1 MDDDQKKDYCKILE
15 GGGREDDVALEK
27 GALKEKPAAANG
39 GPMMK
44 LNHQS
49 SWELNGEDNVREPRI
64 CSVCKREFSS
74 GKALG
79 GHMRVHIQ
87 ASKKEDELLN
97 KKTAKLKKQ
106 SVNGPG
112 STTNNADDTTC
123 SLCGK
128 NFPSRKSLF
137 GHMRCHPERE
147 WRGIQPPP
155 TAKNSSSSTL
165 SELLPRIMDDQFDS
179 ATTVTKCV
187 TDLQQSL
194 SGSGW
199 SVTDRRGR
207 KSFLPDADS
216 DADADAA
223 YNLLMLGHGD
233 FLYLGHPPHSYQQQ
247 QRVKEECESNSPTNK
262 AEIEENNQYFE
273 CTAGSKKRGIE
284 ASLFGNMKNSP
295 SKKLRIGEKGS
306 TEARNGGA
314 LMSLK
319 KMNGGKG
326 KGKAVME
333 TGLSVDQPGDMNG
346 LWAEAYWPREEAV
359 EEESDSKNTYGSAL
373 GDQLNSNSNS
383 NQEISMKT
391 KKKKRRK
398 MKLTELEATGGAA
411 GDIVP
416 VNQIHQK
423 QVPTTPDR
431 YRCSTCNKSFPTHQ
445 ALGGHRSSHNKFKN
459 SQTMDDSACADAP
472 PADYEHY
479 GFTPNVNLTTQAHE
493 AQGCNDAAA
502 ALASMLSTTHQCKC
516 CNKTFPTGQA
526 LGGHMRCHW
535 NGPSEAPSSQV
546 TSPGE
551 ASQTGPKLL
560 LGFDLNELP
569 AMDEEDE
576 GTESVTLAA
585 GDASSSHN
593 SVN

>member
-15 GGGREDDVALEK
+15 GGGREDHVALEK

-44 LNHQS
+44 LKHQS

-87 ASKKEDELLN
+87 ASKKEDELVN

-247 QRVKEECESNSPTNK
+247 QRVKEES
-262 AEIEENNQYFE
+262 
-273 CTAGSKKRGIE
+273 GSKKRGIE

-319 KMNGGKG
+319 KMNG
-326 KGKAVME
+326 
-333 TGLSVDQPGDMNG
+333 PGDMNG

-391 KKKKRRK
+391 KKKRRRK

-423 QVPTTPDR
+423 QVPTTPD
-431 YRCSTCNKSFPTHQ
+431 
-445 ALGGHRSSHNKFKN
+445 RSSHNKFKN

-526 LGGHMRCHW
+526 LGGHM
-535 NGPSEAPSSQV
+535 
-546 TSPGE
+546 
-551 ASQTGPKLL
+551 SQTGPKLL

>member
-1 MDDDQKKDYCKILE
+1 MTLDWDSSSGFASMDDDQKKDYCKILE

-39 GPMMK
+39 RANDEAQP
-44 LNHQS
+44 S
-49 SWELNGEDNVREPRI
+49 EL
-64 CSVCKREFSS
+64 
-74 GKALG
+74 LG
-79 GHMRVHIQ
+79 

-128 NFPSRKSLF
+128 NFPSL
-137 GHMRCHPERE
+137 CQDP
-147 WRGIQPPP
+147 
-155 TAKNSSSSTL
+155 
-165 SELLPRIMDDQFDS
+165 
-179 ATTVTKCV
+179 V
-187 TDLQQSL
+187 
-194 SGSGW
+194 W

-247 QRVKEECESNSPTNK
+247 QRVKEES
-262 AEIEENNQYFE
+262 
-273 CTAGSKKRGIE
+273 GSKKRGIE

-333 TGLSVDQPGDMNG
+333 TDLSVDQPGDMNG

-423 QVPTTPDR
+423 QVPTTPD
-431 YRCSTCNKSFPTHQ
+431 
-445 ALGGHRSSHNKFKN
+445 RSSHNKFKN

>member
-15 GGGREDDVALEK
+15 GGEREDDVALEK

-223 YNLLMLGHGD
+223 YNLLMLGMG
-233 FLYLGHPPHSYQQQ
+233 FPLSWAPSTLLS
-247 QRVKEECESNSPTNK
+247 
-262 AEIEENNQYFE
+262 A
-273 CTAGSKKRGIE
+273 TAKTGSKKRGIE

-314 LMSLK
+314 LMS
-319 KMNGGKG
+319 
-326 KGKAVME
+326 
-333 TGLSVDQPGDMNG
+333 DMNG

-431 YRCSTCNKSFPTHQ
+431 
-445 ALGGHRSSHNKFKN
+445 SSHNKFKN

-516 CNKTFPTGQA
+516 CNKTFQ
-526 LGGHMRCHW
+526 LVR
-535 NGPSEAPSSQV
+535 
-546 TSPGE
+546 
-551 ASQTGPKLL
+551 LL
-560 LGFDLNELP
+560 EPHEVFDLNELP
-569 AMDEEDE
+569 TMDEEDE

-593 SVN
+593 FR

>member
-1 MDDDQKKDYCKILE
+1 MTLDWDSSSGFASMDDDQKKDYCKILE
-15 GGGREDDVALEK
+15 GGGREDHVALEK

-44 LNHQS
+44 LKHQS

-87 ASKKEDELLN
+87 ASKKEDELVN

-295 SKKLRIGEKGS
+295 
-306 TEARNGGA
+306 
-314 LMSLK
+314 
-319 KMNGGKG
+319 
-326 KGKAVME
+326 
-333 TGLSVDQPGDMNG
+333 
-346 LWAEAYWPREEAV
+346 EEA
-359 EEESDSKNTYGSAL
+359 
-373 GDQLNSNSNS
+373 
-383 NQEISMKT
+383 
-391 KKKKRRK
+391 
-398 MKLTELEATGGAA
+398 
-411 GDIVP
+411 
-416 VNQIHQK
+416 K

-459 SQTMDDSACADAP
+459 SQTMDDSAS
-472 PADYEHY
+472 
-479 GFTPNVNLTTQAHE
+479 HE
-493 AQGCNDAAA
+493 ALGCNDAAA